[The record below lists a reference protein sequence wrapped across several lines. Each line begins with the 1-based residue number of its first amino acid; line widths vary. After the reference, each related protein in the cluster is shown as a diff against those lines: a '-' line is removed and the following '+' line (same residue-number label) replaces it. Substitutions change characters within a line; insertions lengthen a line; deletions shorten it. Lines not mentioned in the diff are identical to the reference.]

1 MVSRVT
7 EKHAGWTFLT
17 SVGAAASISPQALG
31 AAALTGAGLDNAC
44 HDVVRIVGAGPVAR
58 RASIRGTPPA
68 VPADAR
74 VEADAITTPVV
85 GAAAPNCGE
94 SWGCNGSNQGKGE
107 FHDEGLMGCYFV
119 A

>member
-1 MVSRVT
+1 MMTLNILVNYLVPSLPLMVAADEVVTSRANRV
-7 EKHAGWTFLT
+7 

-31 AAALTGAGLDNAC
+31 AAALTGARLDNAC

-94 SWGCNGSNQGKGE
+94 S
-107 FHDEGLMGCYFV
+107 
-119 A
+119 